1 MSKSASLKSVAFK
14 MDSDTLD
21 SASKVLKENG
31 YSLAK
36 GMTLFLK
43 NVALTKSVDLP
54 DEEELEN
61 EFLFMQLKNEINQR
75 VSDVQ
80 SGDYYTDTDLVERYG
95 L

>member
-1 MSKSASLKSVAFK
+1 MMGTTLKNIAFK
-14 MDSDTLD
+14 MDSETVDAA
-21 SASKVLKENG
+21 SAVFKANG

-43 NVALTKSVDLP
+43 QVAVTKTVDLP
-54 DEEELEN
+54 SDEKER
-61 EFLFMQLKNEINQR
+61 LFMQLKEEIRQR

-80 SGDYYTDTDLVERYG
+80 SGNYYTDDDLKIQYN